1 MPKRKEVMADALPV
15 PTEDEEQM
23 QIFSWAMYQRGKHPE
38 LALLFHIPNGGK
50 RGKAEAAR
58 FKAMGVKSGVP
69 DLCLPVS
76 RGGYHG
82 LYIELKRR
90 RGGQVS
96 GDQRE
101 WIDALRVQG
110 FHVKVCRGSDEAIRL
125 LFDYIEGRI
134 MRWEF

>member
-1 MPKRKEVMADALPV
+1 MKKHNPTMADVLPV

-23 QIFSWAMYQRGKHPE
+23 QIFQWAMYQRGKHQE

-69 DLCLPVS
+69 DLYLPAAH
-76 RGGYHG
+76 GGYHG
-82 LYIELKRR
+82 LFIELKRR

-96 GDQRE
+96 GDQKE
-101 WIDALRVQG
+101 WIAALQESGYCVR
-110 FHVKVCRGSDEAIRL
+110 VCRGSEEAICML
-125 LFDYIEGRI
+125 LEYIEGRI
-134 MRWEF
+134 TRWES

>member
-1 MPKRKEVMADALPV
+1 MPKRKATMEDVLPV

-23 QIFSWAMYQRGKHPE
+23 QIFQWAMYQRGKHPE

-101 WIDALRVQG
+101 WIAALLNNGYCAR
-110 FHVKVCRGSDEAIRL
+110 VCRGSQEAIEVIRI
-125 LFDYIEGRI
+125 YIEGGLQ
-134 MRWEF
+134 RWES